1 MFLGKGVPPSLT
13 KASCWYGQHTF
24 LIEVPLLPVP
34 EEEINAQMYR
44 NVQYVDT
51 KVCCDALLCCFSEGR
66 QCNRGFPL
74 PGRTLFAHCVSVG
87 SGAVLYRVSP
97 AKDCLWKLFIAAAAN
112 VVFLSVLG
120 VLKQNYCD

>member
-1 MFLGKGVPPSLT
+1 MHKCIGMCSTWTQRSVVT
-13 KASCWYGQHTF
+13 HCH
-24 LIEVPLLPVP
+24 
-34 EEEINAQMYR
+34 
-44 NVQYVDT
+44 
-51 KVCCDALLCCFSEGR
+51 ALLCCFSEGR